1 MDTSIAERQAVTG
14 TLKVMDHT
22 GDLKIV
28 WDSSKKD
35 EVDAAKAS
43 FDKMIAKG
51 YSAFASKKNGEPGT
65 RIAEFDPEAE
75 AIILVPKIVGG

>member
-1 MDTSIAERQAVTG
+1 MDTSVAERKAITG

-28 WDSSKKD
+28 WNSTVKD
-35 EVDAAKAS
+35 EVEAAKAS

-51 YSAFASKKNGEPGT
+51 YSAFASKKSGEKGT
-65 RIAEFDPEAE
+65 RITEFDPQAE